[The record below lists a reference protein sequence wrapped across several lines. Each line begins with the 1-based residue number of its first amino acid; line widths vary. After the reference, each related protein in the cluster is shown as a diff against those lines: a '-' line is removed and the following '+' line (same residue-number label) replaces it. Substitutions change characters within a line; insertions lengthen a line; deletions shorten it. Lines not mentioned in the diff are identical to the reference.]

1 MNTQSRAAWRNVAKA
16 ASDLNVARR
25 LARKSMLHVSD
36 ADARRR
42 FTLAMDEAP
51 PIRKVSSDEQGWATL
66 EIFGITPANLS
77 SILEALGAPEN
88 AIKEAMTDPELAYQM
103 LKEYGRNHK
112 EQQQ

>member
-25 LARKSMLHVSD
+25 LAIRPLLRGYD

-42 FTLAMDEAP
+42 FSLAMDEAP
-51 PIRKVSSDEQGWATL
+51 PIRKVSGDEQGWATL
-66 EIFGITPANLS
+66 EIFGVTSTNLS
-77 SILEALGAPEN
+77 TILEALGAPEN
-88 AIKEAMTDPELAYQM
+88 VIKDAMNDPELAYQM
-103 LKEYGRNHK
+103 LKEYGRNYK